1 MIKTSFDLGISNYY
15 FKKNIVTVHVMFFL
29 FCTLE
34 IHADYRTVVCPTVDF
49 IDHDDFHYRGV
60 DPYIRG
66 TFNWRFD
73 YKEKVISTEEKM
85 RRRDPTEGV
94 K

>member
-1 MIKTSFDLGISNYY
+1 MY
-15 FKKNIVTVHVMFFL
+15 HL
-29 FCTLE
+29 FLE
-34 IHADYRTVVCPTVDF
+34 IGKDYRTVVCPTVDF
-49 IDHDDFHYRGV
+49 IDHDDFHYRSV

-73 YKEKVISTEEKM
+73 YKEKGINAQQSLERKDE
-85 RRRDPTEGV
+85 TEGV